1 MRFKGESFRGK
12 IWIKRLPSDLEM
24 RILGGSFVRS
34 KGRVKTKGK
43 SFKKK
48 CLLRNKIKCKIEIL
62 M

>member
-34 KGRVKTKGK
+34 KGRVKTRGKG
-43 SFKKK
+43 FKKM
-48 CLLRNKIKCKIEIL
+48 LIKE
-62 M
+62 